1 MIGEKL
7 NPVLCELEETL
18 WILEGNGT
26 KPNYSNEAFRAA
38 TKIFMSCL
46 MDKMYDLQLEENIDE
61 ENKIKMVQ
69 KAGEDLRK
77 FIKTYTNL
85 DTHDFYKDL
94 N

>member
-18 WILEGNGT
+18 WILEEAGE
-26 KPNYSNEAFRAA
+26 KPNYSNKAFRAA

-46 MDKMYDLQLEENIDE
+46 MDKMYSLQLEEDIDE
-61 ENKIKMVQ
+61 EDKIKMVQ
-69 KAGEDLRK
+69 KAGEDLRN